1 MPDLPRVILFDID
14 GTLLSTG
21 GAGIKAFYHAIEEN
35 YPSQLRKCGGSLHL
49 EMAGSTDS
57 GLVIEIFKALGIED
71 TVTDRKSFF
80 AKYIQCLENNL
91 SDQSFSGFLMPGI
104 AELLEKLSCQA
115 NKGKLILGLLTG
127 NIAAGAELKLKKYG
141 VNKYFCFGA
150 YGDDHHDRN
159 ELGSIALKRA
169 GSYYG
174 LELARASVTVI
185 GDTPKD
191 IYCARAM
198 GAQAVAVASG
208 SISHKELANH
218 DPDLLFEDFAD
229 YEEALRQMCLD

>member
-80 AKYIQCLENNL
+80 AKYKSQ
-91 SDQSFSGFLMPGI
+91 
-104 AELLEKLSCQA
+104 
-115 NKGKLILGLLTG
+115 
-127 NIAAGAELKLKKYG
+127 
-141 VNKYFCFGA
+141 
-150 YGDDHHDRN
+150 
-159 ELGSIALKRA
+159 
-169 GSYYG
+169 
-174 LELARASVTVI
+174 
-185 GDTPKD
+185 
-191 IYCARAM
+191 
-198 GAQAVAVASG
+198 
-208 SISHKELANH
+208 
-218 DPDLLFEDFAD
+218 
-229 YEEALRQMCLD
+229 